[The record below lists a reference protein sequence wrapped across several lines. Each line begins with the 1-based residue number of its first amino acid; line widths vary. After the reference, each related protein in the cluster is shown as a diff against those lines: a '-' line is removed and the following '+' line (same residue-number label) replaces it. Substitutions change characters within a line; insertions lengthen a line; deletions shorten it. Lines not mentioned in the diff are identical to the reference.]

1 MKKNLL
7 RKIVMAAGSI
17 LALVMVLF
25 VRVSAENTLVLGE
38 TKTIR
43 DAGSSSFFKFLSD
56 ASEKEMFGLAR
67 LFMWVGFIIMVLS
80 VIYFVTLLVL
90 ELMGKEKLIN
100 KLSLVTKVFK
110 FVIIGGLVIVL
121 LAGLDKEELTMG
133 DVAKE
138 TLSITL
144 FGLPFI
150 LSLIFAAVPLASD
163 YLIKD

>member
-1 MKKNLL
+1 MKKSLL
-7 RKIVMAAGSI
+7 RKLIMAIGSTLAFVMT
-17 LALVMVLF
+17 LF

-38 TKTIR
+38 TKTVR
-43 DAGSSSFFKFLSD
+43 DAGNSSFFKFLSD

-67 LFMWVGFIIMVLS
+67 VFMWIGFIVITLS
-80 VIYFVTLLVL
+80 MIYFVTLLIL
-90 ELMGKEKLIN
+90 ELLNKEKIVN

-110 FVIIGGLVIVL
+110 FVIIGGLVFVL

-144 FGLPFI
+144 LGLPFV
-150 LSLIFAAVPLASD
+150 LSLIFSLVPIASD
-163 YLIKD
+163 YLIKE